1 MRITLTKKLKN
12 DSGKVLPVGLVLG
25 VTREYGLQLIE
36 AGKAVNNEG
45 EPSHEIIKELNKE

>member
-12 DSGKVLPVGLVLG
+12 ESGKVLPAGMILG

-36 AGKAVNNEG
+36 AGKAVNNEV
-45 EPSHEIIKELNKE
+45 EPSYEIIKELNKD

>member
-12 DSGKVLPVGLVLG
+12 ESGKVLPAGMVLG

-36 AGKAVNNEG
+36 AGKAVNNEV
-45 EPSHEIIKELNKE
+45 EPSYEIIKELNKD

>member
-12 DSGKVLPVGLVLG
+12 ESGKVLPAGMVLG

-36 AGKAVNNEG
+36 AGKAVNNEVG
-45 EPSHEIIKELNKE
+45 SSHEIIKELNKE